1 LFNGEFITISV
12 YSNVLNSIF
21 RVDTFSINVEGISK
35 LWWPE
40 GDINKLWWPE
50 GDINKFPTENPEIL
64 VAILEN
70 Y

>member
-1 LFNGEFITISV
+1 MYLILYLG
-12 YSNVLNSIF
+12 
-21 RVDTFSINVEGISK
+21 VDIFSINVEGIS
-35 LWWPE
+35 
-40 GDINKLWWPE
+40 NLWWPE